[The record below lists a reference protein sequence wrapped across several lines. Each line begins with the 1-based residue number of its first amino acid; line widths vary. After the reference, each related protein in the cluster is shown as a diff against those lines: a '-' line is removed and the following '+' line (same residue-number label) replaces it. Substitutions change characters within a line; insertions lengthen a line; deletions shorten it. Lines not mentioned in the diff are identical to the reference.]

1 MESRFPILE
10 EYRQNREPLNA
21 APMAKYMRSQFAF
34 LGITRTKR
42 DQLQKGFLQATRR
55 TGIIDWDFVKQC
67 WDLPEREYQYLAIDY
82 LGALCK
88 HLQPPDMQRLE
99 NLIISRSWWDTVD
112 LIAARLVGGLY
123 ARHPRELRNTIYGW
137 SEGDNLWL
145 RRSAI
150 LFQLKYKHN
159 TDTELLGRIIAQNSS
174 SQEFFIDK
182 AIGWALREYSKT
194 DPAWVRDFMASHDLS
209 RLSRREGSKYLN
221 ESS

>member
-10 EYRQNREPLNA
+10 EFRQNSDPVNA
-21 APMAKYMRSQFAF
+21 LPMARYMRSQFAF
-34 LGITRTKR
+34 LGIPRTKR
-42 DQLQKGFLQATRR
+42 DRLQKGFLQVARR
-55 TGIIDWDFVKQC
+55 TGIIDWDFVTEC
-67 WDLPEREYQYLAIDY
+67 WDLPEREYQYLAMDY
-82 LGALCK
+82 LVVLCN
-88 HLQPPDMQRLE
+88 HLQPKDIKRLE
-99 NLIISRSWWDTVD
+99 KLIISRSWWDTVD
-112 LIAARLVGGLY
+112 LIAARLLGGLY
-123 ARHPRELRNTIYGW
+123 ARHPQEMRNAILQW

-150 LFQLKYKHN
+150 LFQLKYKHK
-159 TDTELLGRIIAQNSS
+159 TDTDLLGHIIAQNCG

-221 ESS
+221 GSI